1 MSPLR
6 FVRGLL
12 PAFLSLT
19 VPLAAQSS
27 VWKVTRGGSTLYLGG
42 TCHVLRPG
50 DFPLPPEFDQAFAAS
65 ARIVL
70 ETDLGRVQGPEM
82 ANIVNQHGL
91 FAGGRTLRDAL
102 SPAAWSAVESYCA
115 QSDLPVDKAQRM
127 KPWFFVLMATVV
139 EMQKLGL
146 SLEGVDAHY
155 FQRARAQGKPVGE
168 LETFERHVQ
177 FLLNLGEGHESE
189 MIEQTLADLKEM
201 PGDLSRLLEAWRAGD
216 LAKLDATMLDDLR
229 ENYPAMYRELIV
241 DRNTAW
247 LPQLDAMLATPEI
260 EFVLAGAG
268 HMAGPDGLVARL
280 RAKGCTVEQIVA
292 R

>member
-1 MSPLR
+1 
-6 FVRGLL
+6 
-12 PAFLSLT
+12 
-19 VPLAAQSS
+19 
-27 VWKVTRGGSTLYLGG
+27 
-42 TCHVLRPG
+42 
-50 DFPLPPEFDQAFAAS
+50 
-65 ARIVL
+65 
-70 ETDLGRVQGPEM
+70 M
-82 ANIVNQHGL
+82 AKIVNQHGL
-91 FAGGRTLRDAL
+91 FAGGHTLRDAL
-102 SPAAWSAVESYCA
+102 SPTAWSAVESYCA
-115 QSDLPVDKAQRM
+115 RSGLPVEKAQAM

-177 FLLNLGEGHESE
+177 FLLNLGAGHESE
-189 MIEQTLADLKEM
+189 LVEQSLDDLKDM
-201 PGDLSRLLEAWRAGD
+201 PVELVRLLEAWRAGD
-216 LAKLDATMLDDLR
+216 LAKLDAAMLDDLR
-229 ENYPAMYRELIV
+229 ERYPTMYRELIV

-247 LPQLDAMLATPEI
+247 LPQLDTMLATPEI

-280 RAKGCTVEQIVA
+280 RAQGCTVEQVIA